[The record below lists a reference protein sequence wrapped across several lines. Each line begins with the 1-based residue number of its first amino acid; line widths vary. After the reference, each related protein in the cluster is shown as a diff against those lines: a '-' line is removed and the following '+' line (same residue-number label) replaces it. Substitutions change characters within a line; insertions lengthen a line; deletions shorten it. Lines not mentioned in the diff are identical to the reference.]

1 MLAQRPYSHTIQYI
15 SRISN
20 YERKGSTPRLSSSCS
35 STAQTQSQAFFL
47 KNEKRAKVLMEER
60 KYQICSIAK
69 GAGNKG
75 KMQSAP
81 TFCLAATPVAIHA
94 PTSHLAN
101 MFYWKNRLAL
111 SAEPLVHISL
121 TWCQGR
127 MSNKNQ
133 QTNKTSFFEI
143 YIKKKDGWTHE
154 ERPLRQRVVAAPAAP
169 YWIMTRRCQSP

>member
-35 STAQTQSQAFFL
+35 SIAQTHPQAFFL

-60 KYQICSIAK
+60 KYQICSMAK
-69 GAGNKG
+69 GDGNKG
-75 KMQSAP
+75 KIQSAL

-94 PTSHLAN
+94 PTSRLAN

-143 YIKKKDGWTHE
+143 YIKKKRRLDTRGKATE
-154 ERPLRQRVVAAPAAP
+154 TRVVAAPAAP
-169 YWIMTRRCQSP
+169 YWIMTRQCQSP